1 MLNQYFKQTMD
12 YYGVKGTELSNAFG
26 CGRGYISDIRMGK
39 CNPPIDRF
47 WELIETLDKL
57 APGAKRHFGNL
68 IAENNADFFL
78 EDLVKNIDPADLIR
92 VMDDRQL
99 SKLMFAVA
107 ARLGNKK
114 NSKQKINKSDQ
125 LTAIA

>member
-12 YYGVKGTELSNAFG
+12 YYGVKGTELSDAFG
-26 CGRGYISDIRMGK
+26 CGRGYISDIRNGK

-57 APGAKRHFGNL
+57 APGAKKYFGNS
-68 IAENNADFFL
+68 IAQNNADFFI
-78 EDLVKNIDPADLIR
+78 EDLVNSIDPADLIR
-92 VMDDRQL
+92 AMDDGQL

-114 NSKQKINKSDQ
+114 YNKQTNKNDQ
-125 LTAIA
+125 LAAIA

>member
-12 YYGVKGTELSNAFG
+12 YYGVKGTELSNAFE
-26 CGRGYISDIRMGK
+26 CGRGYISDIRTGK

-57 APGAKRHFGNL
+57 APGAKKHFGNL

-114 NSKQKINKSDQ
+114 NSKQVNKSDQ
-125 LTAIA
+125 LAAIA

>member
-26 CGRGYISDIRMGK
+26 CGRGYISDIRTGK
-39 CNPPIDRF
+39 CNPPIARF

-57 APGAKRHFGNL
+57 APGAKKHFGNL

-107 ARLGNKK
+107 ARLGNQK
-114 NSKQKINKSDQ
+114 NSQQKINKSDQ

>member
-12 YYGVKGTELSNAFG
+12 YYGVKGTELSDAFG
-26 CGRGYISDIRMGK
+26 CGRGYISDIRTGK
-39 CNPPIDRF
+39 CKPPIDRF
-47 WELIETLDKL
+47 WELVETMDKL

-78 EDLVKNIDPADLIR
+78 EDVVNNIDPADLIR
-92 VMDDRQL
+92 IMDDGQL

-107 ARLGNKK
+107 VRLGNKK
-114 NSKQKINKSDQ
+114 NYKQINKSDQ
-125 LTAIA
+125 LAAIA

>member
-12 YYGVKGTELSNAFG
+12 YYGVKGTELSDAFG
-26 CGRGYISDIRMGK
+26 CGRGYISDIRTGK
-39 CNPPIDRF
+39 CKPPIDRF
-47 WELIETLDKL
+47 WELVETMDKL

-78 EDLVKNIDPADLIR
+78 EDVVNNIDPADLIR
-92 VMDDRQL
+92 VMDDGQL

-107 ARLGNKK
+107 VRLGNKK
-114 NSKQKINKSDQ
+114 NYKQINKSDQ
-125 LTAIA
+125 LAAIA

>member
-26 CGRGYISDIRMGK
+26 CGRGYISDIRTGK

-68 IAENNADFFL
+68 LAENNADFFL

-92 VMDDRQL
+92 VMDDGQL

-114 NSKQKINKSDQ
+114 NNKQINKNDQ
-125 LTAIA
+125 LAAIA